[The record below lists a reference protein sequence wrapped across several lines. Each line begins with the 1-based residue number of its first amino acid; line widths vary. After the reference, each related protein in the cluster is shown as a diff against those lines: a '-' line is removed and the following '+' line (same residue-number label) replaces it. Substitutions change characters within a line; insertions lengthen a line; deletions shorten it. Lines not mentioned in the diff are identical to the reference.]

1 MAFCNHCGA
10 QLPEGAFSCPACG
23 APIDQIHQ
31 QQQAAP
37 GNAQQ
42 STQQNTQQEQPK
54 EAVTIGDAKD
64 CTGEFEPEDLS
75 SSNKWAYILSYLWI
89 LFFLPLLVCPNSRVG
104 KFHANQGLVLLI
116 FSAAVWV
123 VSAIV
128 GALVLLPVPFAGAI
142 FGTLSRLISL
152 AGTIIH
158 IAAFFYE
165 LINIL
170 NEKAVELPILG
181 KYRLIK

>member
-1 MAFCNHCGA
+1 MAFCKHCGS
-10 QLPEGAFSCPACG
+10 QLPDGALSCPACG
-23 APIDQIHQ
+23 APSDQQQ

-42 STQQNTQQEQPK
+42 TTQQTEPK
-54 EAVTIGDAKD
+54 EAVTFGNAKD
-64 CTGEFEPEDLS
+64 CTEDFDPADLS

-89 LFFLPLLVCPNSRVG
+89 LFFLPLLVCPNSKVG

-123 VSAIV
+123 ISAIV
-128 GALVLLPVPFAGAI
+128 GALVFIPVPFMGAI

-152 AGTIIH
+152 AGTIVH
-158 IAAFFYE
+158 LAAFFYE

-170 NEKAVELPILG
+170 NDKAVEIPILG